1 MAFWATV
8 TSQWNRVRE
17 GRMTVSVWIQATCV
31 QKYTDQSIAVVH
43 NWVVATQIFL
53 CSPRFGGNPIWRSYF
68 SDGLKPPARQNT
80 ILTSD
85 IYCKIRIL
93 TSKIRLYRMWRCVS
107 IPNGAYKPF
116 HNSAVFCSRLLWF
129 WSRVLGSV
137 FSKRF
142 LEIHI
147 ASKELDIQK
156 WNHQKYI

>member
-1 MAFWATV
+1 
-8 TSQWNRVRE
+8 
-17 GRMTVSVWIQATCV
+17 MTVSVWIQATCV
-31 QKYTDQSIAVVH
+31 QKFTDQSIAVVH

-53 CSPRFGGNPIWRSYF
+53 CSPRFGGNDPISRSYF

-116 HNSAVFCSRLLWF
+116 HNSAVFVPGFCGSDHVSWEAFFR
-129 WSRVLGSV
+129 SV
-137 FSKRF
+137 FWRST
-142 LEIHI
+142 L
-147 ASKELDIQK
+147 LQK
-156 WNHQKYI
+156 S